1 MLDKIF
7 YCDIFYGEVI
17 MDKKRILMAEDEPH
31 IARLIQFKLER
42 EGFDVTWAKD
52 GGEALSVIREI
63 IPDLVLL
70 DVMMPV
76 MDGFDVLKKIKED
89 KRAPSGFEIAVEKF
103 ELIHKAEPFP
113 INKDLNE
120 ELLGDRR
127 HLWLRSRKMT
137 AIMNFGS

>member
-1 MLDKIF
+1 
-7 YCDIFYGEVI
+7 

-52 GGEALSVIREI
+52 GGEALSAVMEV

-76 MDGFDVLKKIKED
+76 MDGFDVLKKIRENSSTAGIPVIMLTAKGQTED
-89 KRAPSGFEIAVEKF
+89 VEKGF
-103 ELIHKAEPFP
+103 DLGTDDYIIKPFRPAELVARVKSKLKA
-113 INKDLNE
+113 
-120 ELLGDRR
+120 
-127 HLWLRSRKMT
+127 
-137 AIMNFGS
+137 